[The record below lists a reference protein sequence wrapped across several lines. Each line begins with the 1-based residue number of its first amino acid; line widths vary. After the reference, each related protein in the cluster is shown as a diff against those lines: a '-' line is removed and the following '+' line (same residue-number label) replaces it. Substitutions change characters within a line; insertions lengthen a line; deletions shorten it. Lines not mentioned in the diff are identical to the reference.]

1 MALDRIKPLP
11 GGPTC
16 DRINQGLLTVRFLVL
31 DINEAVLKATAT
43 QREPAPNGMRPGD
56 LAHTVHQC

>member
-1 MALDRIKPLP
+1 MYFGHFASCINSKRDQ
-11 GGPTC
+11 
-16 DRINQGLLTVRFLVL
+16 INQGLLTVRFLVL

-56 LAHTVHQC
+56 LAHTVH